1 MSKRHPVVSVTGS
14 SGAGTST
21 VKRAFEHIFKRE
33 GITPAVVE
41 GDSYHRYERG
51 PMKEAMAT
59 ALANGE
65 NFSHFGPEAN
75 LFEKLEELFKTYG
88 ETGSGQKRYYLH
100 SLDEAAEH
108 NARLGTN
115 LDPGQF
121 TPWEAIPAGTDLL
134 FYEGLHGG
142 VKGEGY
148 DVAGLAD
155 LLVGV
160 VPVVNLEWIQKI
172 ARDNKE
178 RGYSAEA
185 TVDTILRRMP
195 DYINHICPQFSL
207 TDINFQR
214 VSTVD
219 TSNPFM
225 IREIPTPDES
235 FVIIHFRKGARE
247 KWGIDFAYLLDMIH
261 DSFMSSPTSIV
272 VDGGKMGF
280 AMELILT
287 PIIHRM
293 IEEKKKLS

>member
-1 MSKRHPVVSVTGS
+1 MQ
-14 SGAGTST
+14 
-21 VKRAFEHIFKRE
+21 
-33 GITPAVVE
+33 
-41 GDSYHRYERG
+41 GD
-51 PMKEAMAT
+51 
-59 ALANGE
+59 
-65 NFSHFGPEAN
+65 
-75 LFEKLEELFKTYG
+75 
-88 ETGSGQKRYYLH
+88 
-100 SLDEAAEH
+100 
-108 NARLGTN
+108 
-115 LDPGQF
+115 
-121 TPWEAIPAGTDLL
+121 
-134 FYEGLHGG
+134 
-142 VKGEGY
+142 GY

-195 DYINHICPQFSL
+195 DYINHICPQFSR

-225 IREIPTPDES
+225 IRDIPTPDES

-293 IEEKKKLS
+293 IEEKKNLA

>member
-1 MSKRHPVVSVTGS
+1 MSKRHPVVAVTGS

-33 GITPAVVE
+33 GIHPVVVE

-51 PMKEAMAT
+51 PMKQAMAD
-59 ALANGE
+59 AQARGE

-75 LFEKLEELFKTYG
+75 LFPKLEELFRVYG
-88 ETGSGQKRYYLH
+88 ETGGGEKRYYLH
-100 SLDEAAEH
+100 SVEEAAKH

-115 LDPGQF
+115 LEPGQF
-121 TPWEAIPAGTDLL
+121 TPWEPVEPGTDLL

-142 VKGEGY
+142 VVGEGY
-148 DVAGLAD
+148 DVASLAD

-160 VPVVNLEWIQKI
+160 VPITNLEWIQKI
-172 ARDNKE
+172 SRDNAE

-185 TVDTILRRMP
+185 IVDTILRRMP
-195 DYINHICPQFSL
+195 DYINHITPQFSL

-214 VSTVD
+214 VPTVD
-219 TSNPFM
+219 TSNPF
-225 IREIPTPDES
+225 ICRDIPTPDES
-235 FVIIHFRKGARE
+235 FVIIHFRKGSRE
-247 KWGIDFAYLLDMIH
+247 KWGIDFSYLLRMINN
-261 DSFMSSPTSIV
+261 SFMSSPTSIV
-272 VDGGKMGF
+272 VNGGKMGF

-293 IEEKKKLS
+293 IEERKQLL